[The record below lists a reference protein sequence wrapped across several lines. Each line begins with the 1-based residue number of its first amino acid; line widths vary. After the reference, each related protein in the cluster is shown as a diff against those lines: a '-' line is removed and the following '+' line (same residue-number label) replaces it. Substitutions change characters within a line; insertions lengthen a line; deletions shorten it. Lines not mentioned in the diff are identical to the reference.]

1 MVSSELSLEKIF
13 SSHTALICPG
23 SCRIIVIST
32 TSITNI
38 SQKGPGAIQVFIVN
52 HWLTGPSDWRV
63 LQSQSQQSFRTGRVN
78 SFILAISAVR
88 SELELNMD
96 DRDDLPSI
104 SPLHIQICGCLV
116 PCVSSAVC
124 IVLILIFHQNS
135 TQSKV
140 RLHGVENWEAERL
153 NNLENWNSQTCVKSR
168 VECPSDILYLIC
180 EIDGVHCGN

>member
-1 MVSSELSLEKIF
+1 MFSVGTIFPWQDKKSLCIFEEAELRFILFLVHDFLLPAVKKLQCGFVVLNPPQCLANGLSWTKLGTKHPAYIIVFNYSTLVCTMVSSELSLEKIF

-78 SFILAISAVR
+78 SFI
-88 SELELNMD
+88 
-96 DRDDLPSI
+96 
-104 SPLHIQICGCLV
+104 
-116 PCVSSAVC
+116 
-124 IVLILIFHQNS
+124 
-135 TQSKV
+135 
-140 RLHGVENWEAERL
+140 
-153 NNLENWNSQTCVKSR
+153 
-168 VECPSDILYLIC
+168 
-180 EIDGVHCGN
+180 